1 MIAPAAGAPARADC
15 FVFFGATGDLA
26 KKKIFPALYH
36 LERTGLLGGMPIIG
50 VASRPWSNDEVKA
63 YARESIEAAV
73 RPPDPAV
80 LDALLSRL
88 TYLVGKYEEPATYT
102 ALAKEVGSA
111 KVPLCY
117 LAIPPSM
124 FEAVA
129 TGLAANGLSNAR
141 LVVEK
146 PFGRDLASCRA
157 LGAILH
163 ARFPDSAILHIDHY
177 LGKEAIQNLLVFRFA
192 NSLLEPV
199 WNRHHVATVE
209 ITMAESFGV
218 EGRGSF
224 YDSVGTL
231 RDVVQNHLIE
241 VMSFLAMEPPAQDDA
256 EAWRDEKVKVLKAV
270 REVSPAKIVRGQYAG
285 YASEPG
291 VAEGS
296 DTETFVAL
304 ELRIDN
310 WRWAGVPFLIRAGK
324 GMPVTATEAVVE
336 FLPPPKRMFT
346 DSEAEPKPNQL
357 RFRLGKNDGVS
368 LHLQAKLPGPSLISK
383 DVSLQ
388 VSHDAVF
395 GGRPG
400 AYERLLGEAIEGD
413 TRFFARQDA
422 VEEAWRIVGPG
433 LESPP
438 RALPYERG
446 TWGPTL
452 ADQLI
457 APYSRWDEPE

>member
-1 MIAPAAGAPARADC
+1 MTARADA

-36 LERTGLLGGMPIIG
+36 LERKGVLGGMPIVG
-50 VASRPWSNDEVKA
+50 VASRPWSVEDVRT
-63 YARESIEAAV
+63 YARESIEGAV
-73 RPPDPAV
+73 RPPDPDV
-80 LDALLSRL
+80 LNGLLSRL
-88 TYLVGKYEEPATYT
+88 TYLVGRYEDPATYRH
-102 ALAKEVGSA
+102 LAAEVSRA

-117 LAIPPSM
+117 LAIPPST
-124 FEAVA
+124 FEEVA
-129 TGLAANGLSNAR
+129 TGLASNGLENAR

-146 PFGRDLASCRA
+146 PFGRDLASCRE
-157 LGAILH
+157 LGAVLQ
-163 ARFPDSAILHIDHY
+163 ARFPESAILHIDHY

-224 YDSVGTL
+224 YDSVGAL

-241 VMSFLAMEPPAQDDA
+241 VLSFLAMEPPAADDA
-256 EAWRDEKVKVLKAV
+256 EAWRDEKVKVLKAIRTV
-270 REVSPAKIVRGQYAG
+270 NPARMVRGQYDG
-285 YASEPG
+285 YRSEPG
-291 VAEGS
+291 VVEGS

-324 GMPVTATEAVVE
+324 GLPVTATEAVVE
-336 FLPPPKRMFT
+336 FLPPPKRMF
-346 DSEAEPKPNQL
+346 AEDGIAPAPNQL

-368 LHLQAKLPGPSLISK
+368 LHLQAKVPGPKLVSK
-383 DVSLQ
+383 GVSLK
-388 VSHDAVF
+388 VSHDDVF
-395 GGRPG
+395 GGRPE

-422 VEEAWRIVGPG
+422 VEEAWRIIGPA
-433 LESPP
+433 LEAPP
-438 RALPYERG
+438 RALQYHRG
-446 TWGPTL
+446 TWGPTE
-452 ADQLI
+452 ADTLI

>member
-1 MIAPAAGAPARADC
+1 MRSDA

-36 LERTGLLGGMPIIG
+36 LERKGVLAGMPIVG
-50 VASRPWSNDEVKA
+50 VASRPWPVEQVRA
-63 YARESIEAAV
+63 YAREAIEAAV
-73 RPPDPAV
+73 RPPEPEV

-88 TYLVGKYEEPATYT
+88 TYLVGRYEASETYA
-102 ALAKEVGSA
+102 ALADQVGRA
-111 KVPLCY
+111 RIPLCY
-117 LAIPPSM
+117 LAIPPST
-124 FEAVA
+124 FESVA
-129 TGLAANGLSNAR
+129 TGLATHGLANAR

-146 PFGRDLASCRA
+146 PFGRDLQSCRE
-157 LGAILH
+157 LGAVLH
-163 ARFPDSAILHIDHY
+163 RYFPESAILHIDHY

-224 YDSVGTL
+224 YDSVGAL

-241 VMSFLAMEPPAQDDA
+241 VLSFLTMEPPVADDA
-256 EAWRDEKVKVLKAV
+256 EAWRDEKVKVLKAIRAV
-270 REVSPAKIVRGQYAG
+270 NPERMVRGQYRG
-285 YASEPG
+285 YRDEPG
-291 VAEGS
+291 VAEGT

-324 GMPVTATEAVVE
+324 GLPVTATEAVVE
-336 FLPPPKRMFT
+336 FLPPPKRMFADT
-346 DSEAEPKPNQL
+346 DVSPKPNQL

-368 LHLQAKLPGPSLISK
+368 LHLQAKIPGPKLVSK
-383 DVSLQ
+383 EVSLQ
-388 VSHDAVF
+388 VSHDVVF
-395 GGRPG
+395 GGGRPE

-422 VEEAWRIVGPG
+422 VEEAWRIVGPA

-438 RALPYERG
+438 GSLPYERG
-446 TWGPTL
+446 TWGPTA
-452 ADQLI
+452 ADELI